1 MKKEAL
7 NLDNVE
13 IDVPK
18 NPKKLNKTQTKQKE
32 ALDAYRAYLLGLKIL
47 DPACGSGAFLN
58 QALNSLLEEH
68 AFIDEGIKTL
78 MGGSVLGLYDVK
90 KGILENNLYGVD
102 INAEAVEIAKLS
114 LWLRT
119 VESGRKLNK
128 LADKIKVGNSLIDDR
143 SVAEDAFVWEE
154 EFAEVFENGGF
165 DVVIGNPPYIRVQ
178 GLKSNYK
185 DEAEYYE
192 RRYQSAVG
200 NYDIY
205 VLFMERSFSLLNDIG
220 KLSFILP
227 NKFLVSSFGQGIR
240 NVLIENEAIESLLH
254 FGSHMVFDDATAY
267 TCIILLSHSNK
278 VFKFKNI
285 EPKKIFEDFQYDFLE
300 YQELTDEKWNLAS
313 QDILRV
319 LEKINN
325 QPITIKDKFEKIFQ
339 GLKTGADSIFV
350 LKGKVVNTEFIGYS
364 EALNKLVTLE
374 KDLVIPLLK
383 GDDIDRYKYLEN
395 SYYVFF
401 PYKMV
406 DNKAV
411 PLLAEEIKNEYPLV
425 YEYLLQN
432 STYLRQRERGRFNN
446 ENEWFLFSR
455 NQGINNFNQPKIV
468 FQEMGYGSKM
478 SFDDKGYCVIRQY
491 SMIKHKDTKEDY
503 KFYLAIFNSSL
514 MWFFIKNTS
523 TELRGGYF
531 MYQTKYLEPFPL
543 PALVNIEDQIPYV
556 QNVDYMLEL
565 NKNFQ
570 LKKQKFLKRITDN
583 FELEKLSK
591 KLEAFYKSDFKT
603 FLKELKKK
611 KVTLTLTQQDEWEE
625 YFESYQKEL
634 LELQA
639 QIDKTDK
646 EIDAMVYELYGLTEE
661 EIAVVEG
668 NG

>member
-1 MKKEAL
+1 
-7 NLDNVE
+7 
-13 IDVPK
+13 
-18 NPKKLNKTQTKQKE
+18 
-32 ALDAYRAYLLGLKIL
+32 LKIL

-58 QALNSLLEEH
+58 QALNYLRQEH
-68 AFIDEGIKTL
+68 DFIDESIKTL

-90 KGILENNLYGVD
+90 KDILENNLYGVD

-154 EFAEVFENGGF
+154 EFPEVFPSRHPELDSGSRSEDGF

-178 GLKSNYK
+178 GLKANYE

-192 RRYQSAVG
+192 KRYQSAVG

-205 VLFMERSFSLLNDIG
+205 VLFMERSFALLNERG

-227 NKFLVSSFGQGIR
+227 NKFLVSSFGRGIR
-240 NVLIENEAIESLLH
+240 NVLRENKAVESLLH
-254 FGSHMVFDDATAY
+254 FGSYMVFEDASAY
-267 TCIILLSHSNK
+267 TCIILLSYSNK
-278 VFKFKNI
+278 VLKFKNI
-285 EPKKIFEDFQYDFLE
+285 EPKKIFEDFQYDVLE
-300 YQELTDEKWNLAS
+300 YKELTDEKWNLAS
-313 QDILRV
+313 QDILKV

-325 QPITIKDKFEKIFQ
+325 QPLSIKDKFEKIFQ

-350 LKGKVVNTEFIGYS
+350 LKGKMVNAEFVGYS
-364 EALNKLVTLE
+364 EALHKLVTLE
-374 KDLVIPLLK
+374 KNLVIPLLK
-383 GDDIDRYKYLEN
+383 GDDIDRYKYLKN
-395 SYYVFF
+395 SYYVLF

-406 DNKAV
+406 NNKAV
-411 PLLAEEIKNEYPLV
+411 PLLAEEIKHQYPLV
-425 YEYLLQN
+425 YKYLLQN
-432 STYLRQRERGRFNN
+432 STYLKQREKGRFNN
-446 ENEWFLFSR
+446 EDEWFLFSR
-455 NQGINNFNQPKIV
+455 NQGINNFNQSKIV
-468 FQEMGYGSKM
+468 FQEMGYSSKM

-491 SMIKHKDTKEDY
+491 SMIKYKDTEEDY

-543 PALVNIEDQIPYV
+543 PALVNIEDQMPYV
-556 QNVDYMLEL
+556 ENVDDMLEL
-565 NKNFQ
+565 NKTFQ
-570 LKKQKFLKRITDN
+570 TKQQRFLKRVTDN
-583 FELEKLSK
+583 LNIEKISK
-591 KLEAFYKSDFKT
+591 KLEAFYEHDFKT

-611 KVTLTLTQQDEWEE
+611 KITLSLIEQDEWEA
-625 YFESYQKEL
+625 YFNDYKTEL
-634 LELQA
+634 TDLQT
-639 QIDKTDK
+639 QIDNTDK
-646 EIDAMVYELYGLTEE
+646 EIDKMVYELYGLTEE

-668 NG
+668 DI